1 MRRYSMTLLLGLSV
15 MALVEAPRL
24 AAQSDD
30 AAWLKD
36 CQDEHYGSDS
46 HERFCEVRH
55 TGFKPGSTSLTI
67 DPDENGGAEIR
78 GWDKDSVAL
87 AIRIQ
92 AGGDSREEAEA
103 LARKITVDASGS
115 AVRVDGPSTGR
126 HQQWSVI
133 LVMMV
138 PRKTG
143 LAVSTTNGPLS
154 VEGVTGRMDLR
165 AQNGPVSLY
174 HVGGDVEA
182 RVKNGP
188 LSVTLA
194 GTSWDGKGLDAETV
208 NGPVTLGLPEG
219 YNAELET
226 GTVNGPMDLQIPLT
240 VTLSG
245 RVRDRIHTT
254 LGKGGS
260 PVRVVTTNGPITIR
274 KARS

>member
-1 MRRYSMTLLLGLSV
+1 MRSHATTLVLGLCGL
-15 MALVEAPRL
+15 ALIAVPRL
-24 AAQSDD
+24 AAQTDD
-30 AAWLKD
+30 AAWLKQ
-36 CQDEHYGSDS
+36 CEDEHYGGDTR
-46 HERFCEVRH
+46 ERFCEVRH
-55 TGFKPGSTSLTI
+55 TGFKPGSASLTI
-67 DPDENGGAEIR
+67 DPDENGGAEVR
-78 GWDKDSVAL
+78 GWDRDSVAV

-92 AGGDSREEAEA
+92 SGGDSREDAEA

-115 AVRVDGPSTGR
+115 TVRVDGPSSGR

-138 PRKTG
+138 PRQGG
-143 LAVSTTNGPLS
+143 LEISTTNGPLS
-154 VEGVTGRMDLR
+154 VEGVIGRMDLR

-182 RVKNGP
+182 RVQNGP

-194 GTSWDGKGLDAETV
+194 GTKWDGKGLNAETV
-208 NGPVTLGLPEG
+208 NGPVTLGVPEG

-226 GTVNGPMDLQIPLT
+226 GTVNGPMDLQMPLT
-240 VTLSG
+240 VTLNG

-254 LGKGGS
+254 LGKGGA

>member
-1 MRRYSMTLLLGLSV
+1 MRRLPATLLPGLV
-15 MALVEAPRL
+15 GLALFAVPRL
-24 AAQSDD
+24 AAQTED
-30 AAWLKD
+30 ATWLRQ
-36 CQDEHYGSDS
+36 CQDEHYGSDDR
-46 HERFCEVRH
+46 ERFCEVRH
-55 TGFKPGSTSLTI
+55 TGFKPGSASLTI
-67 DPDENGGAEIR
+67 DPDENGGAEIQ
-78 GWDKDSVAL
+78 GWDRDSVSVS
-87 AIRIQ
+87 IRIQ

-115 AVRVDGPSTGR
+115 TVRVDGPSSGR

-138 PRKTG
+138 PRKSG
-143 LAVSTTNGPLS
+143 LEVSTTNGPLS

-182 RVKNGP
+182 RVQNGP
-188 LSVTLA
+188 LTVTLA
-194 GTSWDGKGLDAETV
+194 GSNWDGKGLNAETV

-219 YNAELET
+219 YNADLET

-254 LGKGGS
+254 LGKGGA

-274 KARS
+274 KARG